1 MQVVVD
7 SRRLQKIIHAVSVDF
22 PEIDFIF
29 DDGKSRYE
37 SAKVAIGWVD
47 TSLFHRMPH
56 LEWVQCDS
64 SGVDWLLK
72 VPKLSNGE
80 VLVTNTRG
88 AQADS
93 VSEHGIAMLLHH
105 TRGIQDFSMLQ
116 ALHLWTVPDTLNL
129 RSLSELHLG
138 IFGFGAIG
146 KALAKRGN
154 AFGMRVSA
162 IDPFPSSLDSIV
174 CAELNQSNLEVLLRD
189 CDVLAITAPLTKQT
203 KHAIGAKELEMMKS
217 DAIILVLSRGGI
229 VDENS
234 LSRYV
239 AAGKFSGVSLD
250 CLENEPPDT
259 NDPIFSMPRTL
270 ITPHCSTISSQT
282 VSGIVKIISTN
293 LTRFLNNETL
303 INVVDKQRGY

>member
-22 PEIDFIF
+22 SEIDFIF
-29 DDGKSRYE
+29 DDGRSRYKD
-37 SAKVAIGWVD
+37 AKVAIGWVD
-47 TSLFHRMPH
+47 TSLFERMPK

-72 VPKLSNGE
+72 VPKLANGD

-105 TRGIQDFSMLQ
+105 TRGIRDFSMLQ
-116 ALHLWTVPDTLNL
+116 SMHLWTVPDTLNL

-146 KALAKRGN
+146 KALAKR
-154 AFGMRVSA
+154 ASSLGMRVSA

-174 CAELNQSNLEVLLRD
+174 CDELNESNLDALLRD
-189 CDVLAITAPLTKQT
+189 CDVLAITAPLTKET
-203 KHAIGAKELEMMKS
+203 RHAIGEKEIEMMKS

-229 VDENS
+229 VDEHS

-250 CLENEPPDT
+250 CLENEPPNK
-259 NDPIFSMPRTL
+259 NDPIFDMPRTL
-270 ITPHCSTISSQT
+270 ITPHCSTISPQT
-282 VSGIVKIISTN
+282 QSGIVKIISSN
-293 LTRFLNNETL
+293 LTRFLSNESL

>member
-1 MQVVVD
+1 MQVVVE

-22 PEIDFIF
+22 PEIDFVF

-37 SAKVAIGWVD
+37 DAKVAIGWVD
-47 TSLFHRMPH
+47 TSLFQRMPN

-72 VPKLSNGE
+72 VPKLSNGD

-105 TRGIQDFSMLQ
+105 TRGIQDFLMLQ
-116 ALHLWTVPDTLNL
+116 SMHLWRVPDTLNL

-146 KALAKRGN
+146 KALAKRAS

-162 IDPFPSSLDSIV
+162 IDPFPSSLDSII
-174 CAELNQSNLEVLLRD
+174 CGELNASNLHVLLRD
-189 CDVLAITAPLTKQT
+189 CDVLAITAPLTKET
-203 KHAIGAKELEMMKS
+203 KHVIGEKELEMMKS

-229 VDENS
+229 VDEHS
-234 LSRYV
+234 LSRFV
-239 AAGKFSGVSLD
+239 AAGKFSGVSMD
-250 CLENEPPDT
+250 TVENEPPDR
-259 NDPIFSMPRTL
+259 NDPIFAMPRTL

-282 VSGIVKIISTN
+282 QNAIVKILSTN
-293 LTRFLNNETL
+293 LTRFLNNESL
-303 INVVDKQRGY
+303 INVVNKQRGY

>member
-1 MQVVVD
+1 MQVVID
-7 SRRLQKIIHAVSVDF
+7 SKRLQKIIHAVSVDF
-22 PEIDFIF
+22 PAIDFIF
-29 DDGKSRYE
+29 DDGRSRYE
-37 SAKVAIGWVD
+37 DAKVAIGWVD
-47 TSLFHRMPH
+47 TSLFERMPN
-56 LEWVQCDS
+56 LKWVQCDS

-72 VPKLSNGE
+72 VPKLANGD

-105 TRGIQDFSMLQ
+105 TRGLQDFSMLQ
-116 ALHLWTVPDTLNL
+116 SMHLWTVPDTMKL

-146 KALAKRGN
+146 KALAKR
-154 AFGMRVSA
+154 ASALGMRVSA

-174 CAELNQSNLEVLLRD
+174 CDELNESNLDTLLRD
-189 CDVLAITAPLTKQT
+189 CDVLAITAPLTKET
-203 KHAIGAKELEMMKS
+203 RHAIGEKELGMMKS

-229 VDENS
+229 VDEHS

-239 AAGKFSGVSLD
+239 ADGKFSGVSLD
-250 CLENEPPDT
+250 CLENEPPGKD
-259 NDPIFSMPRTL
+259 DPIFDMPRTL

-282 VSGIVKIISTN
+282 QNGIVKIIGTN
-293 LTRFLNNETL
+293 LTRFLNDESL